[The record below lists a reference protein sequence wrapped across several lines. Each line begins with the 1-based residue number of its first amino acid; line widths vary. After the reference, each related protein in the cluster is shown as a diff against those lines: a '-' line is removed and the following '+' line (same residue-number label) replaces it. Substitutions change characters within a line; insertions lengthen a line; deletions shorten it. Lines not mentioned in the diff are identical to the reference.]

1 MSAKHQGALRKGAQL
16 PGHVQGLDLLPQ
28 LGHRV
33 LDLHGSSSGK
43 LQVDHWKIMEILQE
57 THIFQ
62 IRTVMLHIDVQ
73 NDLVLHVVD
82 IENLCEMM

>member
-1 MSAKHQGALRKGAQL
+1 
-16 PGHVQGLDLLPQ
+16 
-28 LGHRV
+28 
-33 LDLHGSSSGK
+33 
-43 LQVDHWKIMEILQE
+43 MEILQE

>member
-1 MSAKHQGALRKGAQL
+1 
-16 PGHVQGLDLLPQ
+16 
-28 LGHRV
+28 
-33 LDLHGSSSGK
+33 
-43 LQVDHWKIMEILQE
+43 MEILQE

-62 IRTVMLHIDVQ
+62 IRTVMLYIYIYIDVQ

>member
-1 MSAKHQGALRKGAQL
+1 
-16 PGHVQGLDLLPQ
+16 
-28 LGHRV
+28 
-33 LDLHGSSSGK
+33 
-43 LQVDHWKIMEILQE
+43 MEILQE

-62 IRTVMLHIDVQ
+62 IRTVMLYIYIDVQ